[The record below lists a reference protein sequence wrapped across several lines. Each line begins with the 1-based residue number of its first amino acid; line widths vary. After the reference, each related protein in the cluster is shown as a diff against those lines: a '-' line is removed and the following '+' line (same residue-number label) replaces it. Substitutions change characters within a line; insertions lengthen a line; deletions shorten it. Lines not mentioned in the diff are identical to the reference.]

1 MKQKQNLFMKISL
14 KQLLKI
20 SLMLIF
26 AALSVTTFAQT
37 SVSGTVTDSK
47 DGTPVSG
54 VTVSV
59 KGTKTAVKTDVA
71 GAYTITAATN
81 APVLVFSSVGFTTEQ
96 VAIGNKTAVDI
107 KLTNNSQALNEVVV
121 IGYGTTRKKD
131 LTGSV
136 STVSSKDFQKG
147 VITSV
152 EQLVAGKIAGVSII
166 SNSGQPGSGSQIR
179 IRGGASISATND
191 PLIIVDGTILDPGG
205 INGAGNPLSLINA
218 NDIETFTV
226 LKDASATAIY
236 GSRASNGVILITTKR
251 GKSGA
256 LKVNFTTAISASSL
270 IKKVSVYS
278 GDQIRALVSQYGSL
292 GQKGQIGTANT
303 DWQNEIYRTAISS
316 TNNISVSGGIKN
328 FPYRLSVG
336 YDYLNGILKTDRLQ
350 KTSIGLAINPTFFD
364 NHLKVDLNIKGIGQ
378 DTRFADQGA
387 IGGAVS
393 FDPTQPVN
401 ANSPRYGGFYE
412 WVDNTGT
419 LLLNRPNNP
428 VGLLQQ
434 TNDHQKPNRSIG
446 NIQLDYKMPFLPE
459 LRANLN
465 VGYDIA
471 KSTGTKAIT
480 DSAASNYS
488 RTAGIVGGL
497 SKYGKQTKTSNFLDF
512 YLNYT
517 KDFKKIKSRIDAT
530 VGYSYNYYQSK
541 VYNFRDLNYKGDTIP
556 ATNKPLF
563 EYDKED
569 NATIGVFGRAS
580 FTFNDK
586 YILTGTIRRDG
597 SSRFAKDNRWGTF
610 PALAFAWK
618 ASEESFLKNSKAIS
632 DLRVRIGVGTT
643 GQQGG
648 IGNYTYFYGFNQ
660 ANASSTYQ
668 FGNSYIQGYAPIAY
682 NPNLKWEVT
691 TNYNAGL
698 DFGFLKN
705 RIYGSVDYYL
715 KKTSDLLFNAAQS
728 AGTNFSAIVLANI
741 GKMENEGVELNIGSS
756 IVKKTDLN
764 WDVNFN
770 ITYNKNT
777 ITQLTTIPDGKFLA
791 SPYEIPNGA
800 SNGILIQAVGRP
812 LGSYYMYHQVY
823 DANGKPI
830 EGLYEDVNRDG
841 MINDADKYVSKSA
854 NPNLFFGFSNNINY
868 KKWNASF
875 VLRANFNNYVYN
887 NVASNSGV
895 RTQVLGTY
903 TTGNISAAYNESN
916 FNTFQGLSDYYLENA
931 SFLKMDN
938 FSIGYNYG
946 NISSNGKAKLRIS
959 GTVQNVF
966 TITKYTGLD
975 PEIPNGID
983 KNLYPRP
990 RTITLG
996 INIDY

>member
-1 MKQKQNLFMKISL
+1 MKIRL
-14 KQLLKI
+14 RQFVKI
-20 SLMLIF
+20 CMMLIF
-26 AALSVTTFAQT
+26 AVLSVTSFAQT
-37 SVSGTVTDSK
+37 SVSGVVTDTK
-47 DGTPVSG
+47 DGTPLQG
-54 VTVSV
+54 VTVTV
-59 KGTKTAVKTDVA
+59 KGTKTAVKTDAA
-71 GAYTITAATN
+71 GAYTISSPATGT
-81 APVLVFSSVGFTTEQ
+81 LVFSSVGFGTEQ
-96 VAIGNKTAVDI
+96 VAVASKTSVSVKMTAA
-107 KLTNNSQALNEVVV
+107 NQALNEVVV

-147 VITSV
+147 VITSA
-152 EQLVAGKIAGVSII
+152 EQLIAGKISGVSVI

-179 IRGGASISATND
+179 IRGGASLSASND
-191 PLIIVDGTILDPGG
+191 PLIVVDGTLLDPGA

-256 LKVNFTTAISASSL
+256 LKINFSTAISASSL
-270 IKKVSVYS
+270 IKKVPVFS
-278 GDQIRALVSQYGSL
+278 GDQIRALVSQYGTT
-292 GQKGQIGTANT
+292 GQKGQVGTANT

-328 FPYRLSVG
+328 FPYRLSIG
-336 YDYLNGILKTDRLQ
+336 YDYLNGILKTDHLQ
-350 KTSIGLAINPTFFD
+350 KTSVGFALNPTFLD
-364 NHLKVDLNIKGIGQ
+364 NHLKVDLNIKGIAQ

-393 FDPTQPVN
+393 FDPTQPI
-401 ANSPRYGGFYE
+401 NSGSNRYGGYYE
-412 WVDNTGT
+412 WIDNTGA

-434 TNDHQKPNRSIG
+434 THDHQKPNRSIG

-459 LRANLN
+459 LRANIN

-471 KSTGTKAIT
+471 RSTGTKTIT

-488 RTAGIVGGL
+488 RTAGILGGL
-497 SKYGKQTKTSNFLDF
+497 TSNGKQTKTSHFLDF
-512 YLNYT
+512 YFNYT
-517 KDFKKIKSRIDAT
+517 KDLKKIKSRIDAT

-541 VYNFRDLNYKGDTIP
+541 VFNFRNLNYKGDTIP
-556 ATNKPLF
+556 ATTKPLF
-563 EYDKED
+563 EFDKQD
-569 NATIGVFGRAS
+569 NATIGVFGRAI
-580 FTFNDK
+580 FTFNDR

-610 PALAFAWK
+610 PSLAFAWK
-618 ASEESFLKNSKAIS
+618 ANEESFLKNSKTIS
-632 DLRVRIGVGTT
+632 DLKIRLGVGTT

-660 ANASSTYQ
+660 ANPSSAYQ
-668 FGNSYIQGYAPIAY
+668 FGNTFVQGYAPIAY

-691 TNYNAGL
+691 TNYNAGI
-698 DFGFLKN
+698 DFGILKN

-741 GKMENEGVELNIGSS
+741 GKMENEGIEFNIGSA
-756 IVKKTDLN
+756 IVKKADWS
-764 WDVNFN
+764 WDANFN
-770 ITYNKNT
+770 ITNNKNT
-777 ITQLTTIPDGKFLA
+777 ITQLTTIPDGKFQA
-791 SPYEIPNGA
+791 SPYEIPSGA
-800 SNGILIQAVGRP
+800 SNGILIQAVGKP
-812 LGSYYMYHQVY
+812 IGSYYMYRQVY
-823 DANGKPI
+823 DAAGKPI
-830 EGLYEDVNRDG
+830 EGLYEDANRDG
-841 MINDADKYVSKSA
+841 MINDEDKYISKSA
-854 NPNLFFGFSNNINY
+854 NPNLFFGFSNNVGY

-887 NVASNSGV
+887 NVASDNGI
-895 RTQVLGTY
+895 RNRVLGTY
-903 TTGNISAAYNESN
+903 TTGNISTSYNNTE

-946 NISSNGKAKLRIS
+946 NISKNGKAKLRLS

-975 PEIPNGID
+975 PEITNGID
-983 KNLYPRP
+983 RNLYPRP
-990 RTITLG
+990 RTFTFG

>member
-1 MKQKQNLFMKISL
+1 MKIHL
-14 KQLLKI
+14 KQILKI
-20 SLMLIF
+20 CVLLIF
-26 AALSVTTFAQT
+26 VGISATGFAQNN
-37 SVSGTVTDSK
+37 VSGVVTDSK
-47 DGTPVSG
+47 DGTPLAGVS
-54 VTVSV
+54 VQV
-59 KGTKTAVKTDVA
+59 KGTRTTVKTDAA
-71 GAYTITAATN
+71 GGFTISAASNST
-81 APVLVFSSVGFTTEQ
+81 LLFTSVGFSSESI
-96 VAIGNKTAVDI
+96 VVSGNTPINI
-107 KLTNNSQALNEVVV
+107 KMSNSSQALNEVIV
-121 IGYGTTRKKD
+121 IGYGTARKKD

-147 VITSV
+147 VITSA
-152 EQLVAGKIAGVSII
+152 EQLIAGKISGVSVI

-179 IRGGASISATND
+179 IRGGASISASND
-191 PLIIVDGTILDPGG
+191 PLIVVDGTILDPGG
-205 INGAGNPLSLINA
+205 VNGAANPLSLINA

-256 LKVNFTTAISASSL
+256 LKVNFSTAVSSSTL
-270 IKKVSVYS
+270 IKKLSVFN
-278 GDQIRALVSQYGSL
+278 GDQVRALVNQFGST
-292 GQKGQIGTANT
+292 GQKGQVGGANT
-303 DWQNEIYRTAISS
+303 DWQDQIYRTAISS

-336 YDYLNGILKTDRLQ
+336 YDYLNGILKTDHLQ
-350 KTSIGLAINPTFFD
+350 KTSVGLAVNPSFFD

-393 FDPTQPVN
+393 FDPTQPVFSGN
-401 ANSPRYGGFYE
+401 QRYGGYYE

-471 KSTGTKAIT
+471 RSTGTKTIT

-488 RTAGIVGGL
+488 RTAGVVGGL
-497 SKYGKQTKTSNFLDF
+497 SKYGKQTKMSNFLDF

-517 KDFKKIKSRIDAT
+517 KDLKKIKSRIDAT

-541 VYNFRDLNYKGDTIP
+541 VYNYRDLNYKKDTIP
-556 ATNKPLF
+556 ATSNPLF
-563 EYDKED
+563 EFDKQD
-569 NATIGVFGRAS
+569 NATIGVFGRAI

-610 PALAFAWK
+610 PSLAFAWK
-618 ASEESFLKNSKAIS
+618 ASQESFLKNSKVIS
-632 DLRVRIGVGTT
+632 DLRLRLGLGTT

-660 ANASSTYQ
+660 ANASSAYQ
-668 FGNSYIQGYAPIAY
+668 FGNTFVQGYAPIAY

-691 TNYNAGL
+691 TNYNAGI
-698 DFGFLKN
+698 DFGILKN

-728 AGTNFSAIVLANI
+728 AGTNFSAVVLANI
-741 GKMENEGVELNIGSS
+741 GKMENEGVEFSIGSA
-756 IVKKTDLN
+756 IVKRTDWS
-764 WDVNFN
+764 WDANFN

-777 ITQLTTIPDGKFLA
+777 VTQLTTIPDNKFQA
-791 SPYEIPNGA
+791 SPYEIPSGA
-800 SNGILIQAVGRP
+800 SNGILIQAVGKP
-812 LGSYYMYHQVY
+812 LGSYYLYHQIY
-823 DANGKPI
+823 DQNGKPI

-841 MINDADKYVSKSA
+841 IINDEDKYISKSA
-854 NPNLFFGFSNNINY
+854 NPNLFFGFTNNIGY

-887 NVASNSGV
+887 NVASNNGV
-895 RTQVLGTY
+895 RSRVLGTY
-903 TTGNISAAYNESN
+903 TTGNISTAYNESG
-916 FNTFQGLSDYYLENA
+916 FGTFQGLSDFYLENA
-931 SFLKMDN
+931 AFLKMDN
-938 FSIGYNYG
+938 ISIGYNYG
-946 NISSNGKAKLRIS
+946 NISKNGKAKLRIS

-966 TITKYTGLD
+966 TITNYTGLD
-975 PEIPNGID
+975 PEITNGID
-983 KNLYPRP
+983 RNIYPRP
-990 RTITLG
+990 RTFTLG
-996 INIDY
+996 VNIDY